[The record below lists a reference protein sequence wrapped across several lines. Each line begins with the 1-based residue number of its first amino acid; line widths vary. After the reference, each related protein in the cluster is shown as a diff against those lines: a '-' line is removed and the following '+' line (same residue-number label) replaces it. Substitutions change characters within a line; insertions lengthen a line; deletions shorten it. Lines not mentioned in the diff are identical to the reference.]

1 MLGGAA
7 REEGRRREVSRLF
20 LPSDGERLPPEKTTG
35 EECPQVTAGILGE
48 QDQEAGSREE
58 AGEQE
63 FLLWLQFPEDP
74 GEGIRGLGMVGQ
86 GHTELHEFQS
96 DLES

>member
-48 QDQEAGSREE
+48 EDQEAGSREE

-63 FLLWLQFPEDP
+63 FLL
-74 GEGIRGLGMVGQ
+74 VAAV
-86 GHTELHEFQS
+86 S
-96 DLES
+96 